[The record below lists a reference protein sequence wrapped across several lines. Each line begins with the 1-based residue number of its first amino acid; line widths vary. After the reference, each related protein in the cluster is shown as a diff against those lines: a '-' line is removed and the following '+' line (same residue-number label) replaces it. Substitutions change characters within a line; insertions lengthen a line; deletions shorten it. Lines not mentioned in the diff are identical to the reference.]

1 MGILEFIDFCSTIFS
16 VICSDQR
23 QPASV
28 NSSDELRIKNVR
40 GLSKNWKN
48 VAVVKVSI
56 KHGNIVN
63 MPSNIG
69 TKFTSLQYL
78 GIIGAN
84 LKYLRKANFVN
95 MEMLRSLDLR
105 NNQISQLDDDVFN
118 IATSLVKINL
128 SDNNLKKLPN
138 TFASIIYLQRIIA
151 NNNQI
156 EVFNSNILNHN
167 SMLQEIHL
175 WSNKLQT
182 IRIDLQKF
190 KKLRTI
196 DFRNNTC
203 IDRLLYCSIGAESKA
218 VEYDNRSEMDSPNH
232 FLEEIKR
239 KC

>member
-1 MGILEFIDFCSTIFS
+1 
-16 VICSDQR
+16 
-23 QPASV
+23 
-28 NSSDELRIKNVR
+28 
-40 GLSKNWKN
+40 
-48 VAVVKVSI
+48 
-56 KHGNIVN
+56 
-63 MPSNIG
+63 
-69 TKFTSLQYL
+69 
-78 GIIGAN
+78 
-84 LKYLRKANFVN
+84 

-105 NNQISQLDDDVFN
+105 NNEISQLDDDVFN

-138 TFASIIYLQRIIA
+138 TFASLIYLQRIIA

-156 EVFNSNILNHN
+156 GVFNSKIFNHN

-175 WSNKLQT
+175 WSNKLRT

-203 IDRLLYCSIGAESKA
+203 IDRLMYCSISAEFKA
-218 VEYDNRSEMDSPNH
+218 VDNDHRSEMSQMDNPNH